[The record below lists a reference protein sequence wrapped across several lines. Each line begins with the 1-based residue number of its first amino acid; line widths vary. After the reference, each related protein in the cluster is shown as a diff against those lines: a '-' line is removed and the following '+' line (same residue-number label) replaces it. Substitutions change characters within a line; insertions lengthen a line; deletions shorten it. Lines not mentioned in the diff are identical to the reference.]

1 MAEIISVEIIASK
14 ILEIR
19 GKRAMLDSDLA
30 KLYGVKT
37 KVLIQAVKRNIIRFP
52 GDFMYQLT
60 KQEVAN
66 LRSQFVTSRWGGKR
80 YLPYV
85 FTQEGV
91 AMLSSVLN
99 SPKAIQVNIHIM
111 RAFVKLRSMI
121 LNNEDLRKK
130 IEEMERKYDKQFSLV
145 FEAIKQLLEP
155 PQQTHAIGFHIHRK

>member
-1 MAEIISVEIIASK
+1 
-14 ILEIR
+14 
-19 GKRAMLDSDLA
+19 MLDSDLA

>member
-1 MAEIISVEIIASK
+1 MAEIISVEIIAAK

-19 GKRAMLDSDLA
+19 GKRVMLDSDLA
-30 KLYGVKT
+30 QLYGVKT
-37 KVLIQAVKRNIIRFP
+37 KVLIQAVKRNINRFP
-52 GDFMYQLT
+52 DDFMYQLT
-60 KQEVAN
+60 RQEVAD

-121 LNNEDLRKK
+121 LTNEDLRRK
-130 IEEMERKYDKQFSLV
+130 IEAMERKYDKQFVIV

-155 PQQTHAIGFHIHRK
+155 PKQTQAIGFHIRRK

>member
-1 MAEIISVEIIASK
+1 MAEISVEIIASK

-19 GKRAMLDSDLA
+19 GKRVMVDSDLA

-37 KVLIQAVKRNIIRFP
+37 KVLTQSVKRNISRFP

-66 LRSQFVTSRWGGKR
+66 LKSQIVTSRWGGKR

-99 SPKAIQVNIHIM
+99 SIKAIQVNIHIM

-121 LNNEDLRKK
+121 LSNEDLRKK
-130 IEEMERKYDKQFSLV
+130 IEEMERKYDKQFAFV

-155 PQQTHAIGFHIHRK
+155 SKHTQAIGFHIHRK